1 MELTGNVSFTKWL
14 MVNASASMYRYRIS
28 GTLGEDA
35 FDRSST
41 NWNGRMNTTLRFSE
55 SSRMQV
61 NAFFRGP
68 SVSAQ
73 GESKAMFF
81 SNLSYRHEFF
91 DKKLSAT
98 LSVRD
103 PLGTAKFERES
114 YGEDFNSWFQWKREP
129 RVVMLTLS
137 YRLNNFKSEGR
148 NGGGDGGGMDMGG
161 GEY

>member
-1 MELTGNVSFTKWL
+1 MYKYRLTGDL
-14 MVNASASMYRYRIS
+14 
-28 GTLGEDA
+28 LGENI
-35 FDRSST
+35 DRENT

-55 SSRMQV
+55 NSRMQL
-61 NAFFRGP
+61 NGFFRGP

-81 SNLSYRHEFF
+81 TNISYRHDFF
-91 DKKLSAT
+91 EKKLSAT

-114 YGEDFNSWFQWKREP
+114 FGEDFSSWFQWKREP

-137 YRLNNFKSEGR
+137 YRINNFKSEGR
-148 NGGGDGGGMDMGG
+148 GDNSGGGMDMGG
-161 GEY
+161 GEF